1 MSLIRL
7 RSRIFAWMQLTER
20 LLNLELLQLIARSY
34 FEYDFINRLLDMAIN
49 SQRFDIVKNNITP
62 LVNGEIT
69 RSEELLKNIINTL
82 N

>member
-1 MSLIRL
+1 
-7 RSRIFAWMQLTER
+7 MQLTER